1 MADRLSTTERSK
13 NMSAIKSR
21 DTKPEVY
28 FRKKLFSKGLR
39 YRKNSEKVIGH
50 PDIYL
55 AKYNTAIFVNG
66 CFWHRHADCKYAYT
80 PKSRVDFWEKKFE
93 SNIRRDNTVRQ
104 ELYSQKIKQLV
115 VWECTIKRMIK
126 SSDYENEIIMQVMD
140 FLISE
145 EMYLEL

>member
-21 DTKPEVY
+21 NTKPEVY

-55 AKYNTAIFVNG
+55 AKYKTAIFVNG
-66 CFWHRHADCKYAYT
+66 CFWHRHTDCKYAYT

-104 ELYSQKIKQLV
+104 ELYSQRIKQLI

-140 FLISE
+140 FLISD